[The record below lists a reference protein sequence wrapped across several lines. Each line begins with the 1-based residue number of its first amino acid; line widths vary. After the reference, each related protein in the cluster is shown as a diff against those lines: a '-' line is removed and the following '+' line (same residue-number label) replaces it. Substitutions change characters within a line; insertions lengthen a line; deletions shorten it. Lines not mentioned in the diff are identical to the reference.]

1 MNISIIMPVIGSI
14 GMIIISIILIIRSM
28 EKRERIKSVDV
39 AKFDSFAEEM
49 RREIAEIKKDLQTV
63 KEKVEVIDKMMKKIQ
78 FMENIVGDLKLNKYE
93 DYINIFDALSNIS
106 VRIKIIGILAEG
118 RQYVSELARLVN
130 ISRPLLYMHLK
141 KLETARLV
149 TSAMEI
155 SESGK
160 AMKYYALEDFN
171 LQITKEL
178 LRGLAQN
185 IIIENPVPK

>member
-1 MNISIIMPVIGSI
+1 
-14 GMIIISIILIIRSM
+14 
-28 EKRERIKSVDV
+28 
-39 AKFDSFAEEM
+39 
-49 RREIAEIKKDLQTV
+49 
-63 KEKVEVIDKMMKKIQ
+63 
-78 FMENIVGDLKLNKYE
+78 MENIVGDLKLNKYE
-93 DYINIFDALSNIS
+93 DYINIFDALSHP
-106 VRIKIIGILAEG
+106 VRIKIIGILAGG

-178 LRGLAQN
+178 LRVKSKCKVQIAIKFSDSYISNRELTSIVFSKAQ
-185 IIIENPVPK
+185 IENEDSTTKETKFEIKL

>member
-1 MNISIIMPVIGSI
+1 MIMGN
-14 GMIIISIILIIRSM
+14 
-28 EKRERIKSVDV
+28 
-39 AKFDSFAEEM
+39 F
-49 RREIAEIKKDLQTV
+49 
-63 KEKVEVIDKMMKKIQ
+63 
-78 FMENIVGDLKLNKYE
+78 VGDLNLKKYE
-93 DYINIFDALSNIS
+93 DYINVFDALSHPA
-106 VRIKIIGILAEG
+106 RIKIIGILAEG

-160 AMKYYALEDFN
+160 AMKYYALEDFE

-178 LRGLAQN
+178 LNELSQN
-185 IIIENPVPK
+185 IIIETPSKDSD

>member
-1 MNISIIMPVIGSI
+1 MGN
-14 GMIIISIILIIRSM
+14 
-28 EKRERIKSVDV
+28 
-39 AKFDSFAEEM
+39 F
-49 RREIAEIKKDLQTV
+49 
-63 KEKVEVIDKMMKKIQ
+63 
-78 FMENIVGDLKLNKYE
+78 VGDLNLKKHE
-93 DYINIFDALSNIS
+93 DYIGVFDALSHP

-160 AMKYYALEDFN
+160 AMKYYALEDFE

-178 LRGLAQN
+178 LNGLSQN
-185 IIIENPVPK
+185 IIIETPSKDSD

>member
-1 MNISIIMPVIGSI
+1 MIMGN
-14 GMIIISIILIIRSM
+14 
-28 EKRERIKSVDV
+28 
-39 AKFDSFAEEM
+39 F
-49 RREIAEIKKDLQTV
+49 
-63 KEKVEVIDKMMKKIQ
+63 
-78 FMENIVGDLKLNKYE
+78 VGDLNLKKYE
-93 DYINIFDALSNIS
+93 DYINVFDALSHP

-160 AMKYYALEDFN
+160 AMKYYALEDFE
-171 LQITKEL
+171 LQVTKEL
-178 LRGLAQN
+178 LNELSQN
-185 IIIENPVPK
+185 IIIETPSKDSDSSGMGKGGF

>member
-1 MNISIIMPVIGSI
+1 
-14 GMIIISIILIIRSM
+14 MI
-28 EKRERIKSVDV
+28 
-39 AKFDSFAEEM
+39 
-49 RREIAEIKKDLQTV
+49 
-63 KEKVEVIDKMMKKIQ
+63 
-78 FMENIVGDLKLNKYE
+78 MENFVGDLNLKKYE
-93 DYINIFDALSNIS
+93 DYINVFDALSHP

-160 AMKYYALEDFN
+160 AMKYYTLEDFE
-171 LQITKEL
+171 LQVTKEL
-178 LRGLAQN
+178 LNELSQN
-185 IIIENPVPK
+185 IIIETPSKDSDSSGMGKGGF

>member
-1 MNISIIMPVIGSI
+1 MIMGN
-14 GMIIISIILIIRSM
+14 
-28 EKRERIKSVDV
+28 
-39 AKFDSFAEEM
+39 F
-49 RREIAEIKKDLQTV
+49 
-63 KEKVEVIDKMMKKIQ
+63 
-78 FMENIVGDLKLNKYE
+78 VGDLNLKKHE
-93 DYINIFDALSNIS
+93 DYISVFDALSHP

-160 AMKYYALEDFN
+160 AMKYYALEDFE
-171 LQITKEL
+171 LQVTKEL
-178 LRGLAQN
+178 LRGLSQN
-185 IIIENPVPK
+185 IIIETPSKDGG

>member
-1 MNISIIMPVIGSI
+1 
-14 GMIIISIILIIRSM
+14 MI
-28 EKRERIKSVDV
+28 
-39 AKFDSFAEEM
+39 
-49 RREIAEIKKDLQTV
+49 
-63 KEKVEVIDKMMKKIQ
+63 
-78 FMENIVGDLKLNKYE
+78 MENFVGDLNLKKHE
-93 DYINIFDALSNIS
+93 DYISVFDALSHP

-160 AMKYYALEDFN
+160 AMKYYALEDFE

-178 LRGLAQN
+178 LNGLSQN
-185 IIIENPVPK
+185 IIIETPSKDSD

>member
-1 MNISIIMPVIGSI
+1 
-14 GMIIISIILIIRSM
+14 
-28 EKRERIKSVDV
+28 
-39 AKFDSFAEEM
+39 
-49 RREIAEIKKDLQTV
+49 
-63 KEKVEVIDKMMKKIQ
+63 
-78 FMENIVGDLKLNKYE
+78 MENIVGDLKLNKYE
-93 DYINIFDALSNIS
+93 DYINIFDALSHP

-185 IIIENPVPK
+185 IIIEIPSQNSEEPKILRYINTIMNFIVKPALIFLNQEYSAKLSDDISVQVERLETSEQ

>member
-1 MNISIIMPVIGSI
+1 MGN
-14 GMIIISIILIIRSM
+14 
-28 EKRERIKSVDV
+28 
-39 AKFDSFAEEM
+39 F
-49 RREIAEIKKDLQTV
+49 
-63 KEKVEVIDKMMKKIQ
+63 
-78 FMENIVGDLKLNKYE
+78 VGDLNLKKHE
-93 DYINIFDALSNIS
+93 DYISVFDALSHP

-149 TSAMEI
+149 IRAMEI

-160 AMKYYALEDFN
+160 AMKYYALEDFE

-178 LRGLAQN
+178 LNELSQN
-185 IIIENPVPK
+185 IIIETLSKDSD

>member
-1 MNISIIMPVIGSI
+1 MIMGN
-14 GMIIISIILIIRSM
+14 
-28 EKRERIKSVDV
+28 
-39 AKFDSFAEEM
+39 F
-49 RREIAEIKKDLQTV
+49 
-63 KEKVEVIDKMMKKIQ
+63 
-78 FMENIVGDLKLNKYE
+78 VGDLNLKKHE
-93 DYINIFDALSNIS
+93 DYISVFDALSHP

-160 AMKYYALEDFN
+160 AMKYYALEDFE

-178 LRGLAQN
+178 LNGLSQN
-185 IIIENPVPK
+185 IIIETPSKDSD

>member
-1 MNISIIMPVIGSI
+1 
-14 GMIIISIILIIRSM
+14 
-28 EKRERIKSVDV
+28 
-39 AKFDSFAEEM
+39 
-49 RREIAEIKKDLQTV
+49 
-63 KEKVEVIDKMMKKIQ
+63 
-78 FMENIVGDLKLNKYE
+78 MENFVGDLNLKKHE
-93 DYINIFDALSNIS
+93 DYISVFDALSHP

-160 AMKYYALEDFN
+160 AMKYYALEDFE

-178 LRGLAQN
+178 LNELSQN
-185 IIIENPVPK
+185 IIIETLSKDSD

>member
-1 MNISIIMPVIGSI
+1 MIMGN
-14 GMIIISIILIIRSM
+14 
-28 EKRERIKSVDV
+28 
-39 AKFDSFAEEM
+39 F
-49 RREIAEIKKDLQTV
+49 
-63 KEKVEVIDKMMKKIQ
+63 
-78 FMENIVGDLKLNKYE
+78 VGDLNLKKHE
-93 DYINIFDALSNIS
+93 DYISVFDALSHP

-160 AMKYYALEDFN
+160 AMKYYALEDFE

-178 LRGLAQN
+178 LNDLSQN
-185 IIIENPVPK
+185 IIIETPSKDSDSSGMGKGGF